1 MTRACFVALLLLMA
15 NVVHAQQS
23 DDERARMHFQSGLS
37 YYEQARYEDAAK
49 EFSEAYELSQR
60 PALLLNLS
68 QAYERDLKF
77 AEAIAELD
85 RYLQVFP
92 ESPQRRTVETRIA
105 RLRELQARVAAS
117 STPTPAPQSDPA
129 AEQGT
134 APPAEPAPQ
143 ATPDPA
149 PDVQAKSD
157 HGSGISVP
165 GVIVLGGGG
174 LLLAASLVTGIMA
187 HSRHADLEERCPGG
201 ICPAEENAQGDIDSG
216 KTLAWLSTGFLAGGV
231 IAAAIGTVLILTHD
245 GSEES
250 SAATAQLVIAPGHV
264 GGLARVSF

>member
-1 MTRACFVALLLLMA
+1 MTRAYLVAAMLLMS
-15 NVVHAQQS
+15 NLVHAQQS

-77 AEAIAELD
+77 AEAIAELE

-92 ESPQRRTVETRIA
+92 ESPQQRTVETRIA

-117 STPTPAPQSDPA
+117 NAPTPAPQPETTPEPTATTPA
-129 AEQGT
+129 ETPETTGPTPDASVRSEQG
-134 APPAEPAPQ
+134 
-143 ATPDPA
+143 
-149 PDVQAKSD
+149 
-157 HGSGISVP
+157 GGISVP

-187 HSRHADLEERCPGG
+187 HSRHTDLEERCPGG
-201 ICPAEENAQGDIDSG
+201 LCPADADAQGDIDSG

-231 IAAAIGTVLILTHD
+231 VAAAVGTILILTHG
-245 GSEES
+245 GSDETAPAS
-250 SAATAQLVIAPGHV
+250 AQLVIAPGHV
-264 GGLARVSF
+264 GGVARVSF